1 MYVPESVRVTT
12 RRNLLLNKIKK
23 SNIRRNG
30 TKSFQF
36 IILPPIL
43 ILLETSQQN
52 RSEEER
58 RGSDFHV

>member
-12 RRNLLLNKIKK
+12 RIYCEDKK
-23 SNIRRNG
+23 VISDNG